1 MSSLNWQL
9 QPLRSFWQ
17 GVNWE
22 NQPLAPTIGTQNGD
36 SYPTLSFMMSVRQY
50 FRAIS
55 WTGIPEIAVTTH
67 EPTPSNAIDESNETL
82 ENFLDDISK
91 FF

>member
-1 MSSLNWQL
+1 
-9 QPLRSFWQ
+9 
-17 GVNWE
+17 
-22 NQPLAPTIGTQNGD
+22 
-36 SYPTLSFMMSVRQY
+36 MSVREY

-55 WTGIPEIAVTTH
+55 WTGVLQIAASTFDSKPSSN
-67 EPTPSNAIDESNETL
+67 PTEESNETL